1 MTIEKPE
8 TQFEEPMDRFYTDP
22 VWEEL
27 PSMVDN
33 SPLGQRWEVVL
44 LLQRLD
50 TQLDEGIW
58 ADLKK
63 LFRQLLGTIQ
73 IGKIM

>member
-1 MTIEKPE
+1 MNVNSHAHHYLDSLLQFMTIEKPE
-8 TQFEEPMDRFYTDP
+8 THFEEQMDRFYTDP
-22 VWEEL
+22 VWEER

-50 TQLDEGIW
+50 TQLDEGI
-58 ADLKK
+58 
-63 LFRQLLGTIQ
+63 
-73 IGKIM
+73 

>member
-1 MTIEKPE
+1 
-8 TQFEEPMDRFYTDP
+8 MDRFYTDP
-22 VWEEL
+22 VWEEQ

-63 LFRQLLGTIQ
+63 LFRQLLDTIQ

>member
-1 MTIEKPE
+1 
-8 TQFEEPMDRFYTDP
+8 MDRFYTDP
-22 VWEEL
+22 VWEEQ

-50 TQLDEGIW
+50 TQLDEGI
-58 ADLKK
+58 
-63 LFRQLLGTIQ
+63 
-73 IGKIM
+73 